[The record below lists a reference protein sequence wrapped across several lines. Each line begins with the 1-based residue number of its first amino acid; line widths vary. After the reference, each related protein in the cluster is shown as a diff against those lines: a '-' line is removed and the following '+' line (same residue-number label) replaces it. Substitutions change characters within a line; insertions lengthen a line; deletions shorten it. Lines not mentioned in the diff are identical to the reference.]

1 MPNSDRYHTAIHE
14 AGHAV
19 IGRVLGMVCGHAT
32 IAPDADSAGHHFIAD
47 PWMTYEQWDSA
58 GKYRDLTSVLRG
70 RIVAFMAGV
79 VAERELLGRDSGGDG
94 DDQRQIAW
102 MSEELPGSKV
112 QQLKQV
118 SRLQKSAVHLVR
130 RHEATIREVANALME
145 EETLP
150 ATKIDDI
157 VC

>member
-1 MPNSDRYHTAIHE
+1 
-14 AGHAV
+14 
-19 IGRVLGMVCGHAT
+19 
-32 IAPDADSAGHHFIAD
+32 
-47 PWMTYEQWDSA
+47 MTYEQWDSA